1 MSAAGNRVVG
11 EPAFVLHR
19 RAYRETSLLVE
30 LFTRH
35 HGRIGVVARGARRGR
50 SPLASLL
57 EPFRPLTVG
66 WSGRGELGTL
76 IGADPAGHAPLPPGD
91 RLLCGLYVNELV
103 MGFIARGDANEALFD
118 RYQQFVRDLAGS
130 GDRQPLLRLF
140 ERDLLTTLG
149 YDLGLLSEA
158 DTGRSIEPYC
168 WYRYEF
174 ERGLV
179 RNFGPGDERV
189 YAGSSLIE
197 LAHGQFSGAA
207 SLCDAK
213 GLLAAAIDHYR
224 PGRPA
229 RTLQMMAMLEGDRG
243 RDHDR

>member
-1 MSAAGNRVVG
+1 MSVAGNRVVG

-30 LFTRH
+30 FFTRH
-35 HGRIGVVARGARRGR
+35 HGRVGAVARGARRGR
-50 SPLASLL
+50 SPLAGLL
-57 EPFRPLTVG
+57 QPFRPLTVG

-76 IGADPAGHAPLPPGD
+76 IGVDPGGHAPLPPGD

-103 MGFIARGDANEALFD
+103 MGFIARGDTNEPLFD
-118 RYQQFVRDLAGS
+118 RYRQFVRDLAGS
-130 GDRQPLLRLF
+130 GDRQQLLRLF
-140 ERDLLTTLG
+140 ERDLLTSLG

-158 DTGRSIEPYC
+158 DTGRSIEPDC
-168 WYRYEF
+168 WYRYEL

-179 RNFGPGDERV
+179 RTSGPGDERA
-189 YAGSSLIE
+189 YAGRSLIE
-197 LAHGQFSGAA
+197 LARGQFSDAA
-207 SLCDAK
+207 SFRDARR
-213 GLLAAAIDHYR
+213 LLATAIDYYR

-243 RDHDR
+243 AGS